1 MSDVRDKKKDS
12 KSSTSQF
19 TVIGK
24 PRVDSLTVNRNIMIR
39 FKNWEMNN
47 KGKIR
52 KQIMDEILEKEK
64 GRMKGFNTDIS
75 RRLRLTYPV
84 LISVCEGDFVREIK
98 LEEVG
103 KLY

>member
-47 KGKIR
+47 KGKTR
-52 KQIMDEILEKEK
+52 KQIMDEILEKEQ
-64 GRMKGFNTDIS
+64 GRMFGNQDVS
-75 RRLRLTYPV
+75 RRLRLTNPILV
-84 LISVCEGDFVREIK
+84 GVCEGGFVNEIK

-103 KLY
+103 KLK